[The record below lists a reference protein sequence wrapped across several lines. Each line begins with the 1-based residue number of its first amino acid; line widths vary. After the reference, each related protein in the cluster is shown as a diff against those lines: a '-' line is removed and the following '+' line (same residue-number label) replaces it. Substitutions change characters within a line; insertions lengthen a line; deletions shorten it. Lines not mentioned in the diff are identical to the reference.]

1 MVNTANIL
9 INLPSKNFDHSYL
22 YQVPDQMKDQIAFGK
37 RVLVELGSKKVE
49 GFIIAINRQD
59 QINDELKPL
68 IKVLDNEPV
77 FDQNMYK
84 LACWLAEECICP
96 VARAVNAM
104 IPRTLA
110 RKRIV
115 TVIPTLGRDDIGT
128 MEQQQLLQT
137 HAGFFAILEQR
148 NEISLKEARKYIN
161 DDILQDLEHNGLI
174 NISGSYSGYRETKVG
189 YVYKIKDFNPLQDL
203 EVIKKKS
210 PRQAQA
216 MELMMQ
222 NKELKLEYLSS
233 VVPSSSIKAL
243 IKKNYIELHRKTDDT
258 LTPAPQLNYE
268 QQKACDEIFKALV
281 ARTRQDYLLYGV
293 TGSGKTE
300 VYLRAAQ
307 KALSLGKTVIVLV
320 PEIALTRHLVEV
332 FAGRIKNLAVL
343 HSNMPAGERYAEW
356 KRIRQGKISLV
367 LGTRSAVFAPLP
379 DLGLIIIDEE
389 QEPSYKQD
397 ETPKYHAL
405 NVARKRAEME
415 TAVLVIGSATPSV
428 DSFYKALKQKK
439 PVLYLRNRVK
449 DAQMP
454 LVEIENM
461 KNAGKTPLK
470 TVSPK
475 LQQKLDECINRGEQS
490 ILFINRRGF
499 APMTIC
505 TECGKIA
512 ACPVCSV
519 GMTYHRDIDRN
530 VCHYC
535 NFQSKVSLQC
545 SVCGSN
551 RLKQIGSGTQR
562 VEKEIKSQFPHARI
576 ERLDLDNSR
585 KSGVQKDIL
594 ARMKNK
600 QIDILIGTQMVAK
613 GLDFPSVS
621 LVGII
626 DADSMLNIP
635 DFRAA
640 ERCFQLLVQ
649 AAGRSGRANYPGE
662 VIIQTYNPQHPV
674 IQLAARQDY
683 LGFYKKE
690 IKLRKLLKY
699 PPFTDILRLLI
710 SSEEEAEVQEIANRL
725 GQQIEQIIDANE
737 EEIEILGPAP
747 CPIYKIRNR
756 YRWQLLI
763 KSENMLLLKSIGKYI
778 ISTANYKPAKLEMD
792 LNPLTTM

>member
-1 MVNTANIL
+1 MNTASIL
-9 INLPSKNFDHSYL
+9 INLPSKNFDRSYI
-22 YQVPDQMKDQIAFGK
+22 YQVPEQMKDEAVFGK

-49 GFIIAINRQD
+49 GYIIAINQQD
-59 QINDELKPL
+59 QLNDELKPL
-68 IKVLDNEPV
+68 IRVLDIEPI
-77 FDQNMYK
+77 FDQNMYE
-84 LACWLAEECICP
+84 LACWLAEDCICP
-96 VARAVNAM
+96 VARAINAM

-110 RKRIV
+110 RKRAV
-115 TVIPTLGRDDIGT
+115 SVIPAMGRDEIGSR
-128 MEQQQLLQT
+128 EQEQLLQ
-137 HAGFFAILEQR
+137 AYSGFFAMLEQR
-148 NEISLKEARKYIN
+148 NEISLKEARKYLN
-161 DDILQDLEHNGLI
+161 EEILEELEHNGLI
-174 NISGSYSGYRETKVG
+174 NISGSYSGYRETKAG
-189 YVYKIKDFNPLQDL
+189 YIYKIKNFNVLIDL
-203 EVIKKKS
+203 PKLKKKS

-216 MELMMQ
+216 MEILLQ
-222 NKELKLEYLSS
+222 NGQVNPEYLNSI
-233 VVPSSSIKAL
+233 VPGSSIKAL
-243 IKKNYIELHRKTDDT
+243 IKKNYIELIRKTGEVFAQ
-258 LTPAPQLNYE
+258 APQLNHE
-268 QQKACDEIFKALV
+268 QQTACNEIYKALE
-281 ARTRQDYLLYGV
+281 AQSRQDYLLYGV

-300 VYLRAAQ
+300 VYLRAAE
-307 KALSLGKTVIVLV
+307 KAINLGKTVIVLV

-332 FAGRIKNLAVL
+332 FAGRIRNLAVL

-356 KRIRQGKISLV
+356 KRIRRGEINLV

-379 DLGLIIIDEE
+379 NLGLIIIDEE
-389 QEPSYKQD
+389 QEPGYKQD

-405 NVARKRAEME
+405 KVARKRAEMAA
-415 TAVLVIGSATPSV
+415 AVLLAGSATPSV
-428 DSFYKALKQKK
+428 DSFYKALEQKK
-439 PVLYLRNRVK
+439 PVLYLKKRVK

-454 LVEIENM
+454 LVEINNM
-461 KNAGKTPLK
+461 KDDSKTPAK
-470 TVSPK
+470 IISSR

-499 APMTIC
+499 APMTLC

-535 NFQSKVSLQC
+535 NYQTRVPSQC
-545 SVCGSN
+545 PVCGSR

-562 VEKEIKSQFPHARI
+562 VEEEIRSRFPHARI

-585 KSGVQKDIL
+585 KSGFQKDIL
-594 ARMKNK
+594 TRMKNK

-649 AAGRSGRANYPGE
+649 AAGRAGRADYPGE

-683 LGFYKKE
+683 IGFYKKE

-699 PPFTDILRLLI
+699 PPFTDILRLLV
-710 SSEEEAEVQEIANRL
+710 SSEEEATAQEIARQL
-725 GQQIEQIIDANE
+725 ARQIEQIIDASE
-737 EEIEILGPAP
+737 EEVEILGPAP

-763 KSENMLLLKSIGKYI
+763 KSENMLLLKSIGTYI
-778 ISTANYKPAKLEMD
+778 ISKAGYKPAKLEMD
-792 LNPLTTM
+792 LNPLNTM

>member
-1 MVNTANIL
+1 MNTANIL
-9 INLPSKNFDHSYL
+9 INLPSKNFDHSYI

-49 GFIIAINRQD
+49 GFIIAINQQD
-59 QINDELKPL
+59 QMNEELKPL
-68 IKVLDNEPV
+68 IRVLDSEPV
-77 FDQNMYK
+77 FGQNMYE

-96 VARAVNAM
+96 VSRAINAM
-104 IPRTLA
+104 IPRTLV
-110 RKRIV
+110 RKRAV
-115 TVIPTLGRDDIGT
+115 SVIPTLGRDDIGSL
-128 MEQQQLLQT
+128 EQEQLLQT

-148 NEISLKEARKYIN
+148 NEISLKEARKYLN
-161 DDILQDLEHNGLI
+161 DDLLQELEHNGLI
-174 NISGSYSGYRETKVG
+174 NISGSYSGYRENKVG
-189 YVYKIKDFNPLQDL
+189 YVYRIKDFNPLQDL
-203 EVIKKKS
+203 GVLKKKS

-216 MELMMQ
+216 MELIMQ
-222 NKELKLEYLSS
+222 NTELKQEYLSS
-233 VVPSSSIKAL
+233 IIPGSSIKAL
-243 IKKNYIELHRKTDDT
+243 IKKNYIELQRKTDDAMT
-258 LTPAPQLNYE
+258 TAPQLNNE
-268 QQKACDEIFKALV
+268 QQTVCGEIYQALE
-281 ARTRQDYLLYGV
+281 ARARQDFLLHGV

-300 VYLRAAQ
+300 VYLRAAE
-307 KALSLGKTVIVLV
+307 KAINLGRTVIVLV
-320 PEIALTRHLVEV
+320 PEIALTRHLVGV
-332 FAGRIKNLAVL
+332 FAGRIKSLAVL

-356 KRIRQGKISLV
+356 KRIRQGEINLV

-428 DSFYKALKQKK
+428 DSFYRALTQKT
-439 PVLYLRNRVK
+439 PVLYLKHRVK

-461 KNAGKTPLK
+461 KDADKTPLK
-470 TVSPK
+470 TISSR

-505 TECGKIA
+505 TECGKIE

-535 NFQSKVSLQC
+535 NFQSKVSIQC
-545 SVCGSN
+545 PVCGSN

-562 VEKEIKSQFPHARI
+562 VEKEIKSRFPHARI

-594 ARMKNK
+594 ARMKKK

-683 LGFYKKE
+683 IEFYKNE

-699 PPFTDILRLLI
+699 PPFTDILRLLV
-710 SSEEEAEVQEIANRL
+710 SSGEEAEAQEIISRL
-725 GQQIEQIIDANE
+725 GQQIEQIIDASE

-763 KSENMLLLKSIGKYI
+763 KSENMLLLKSIGKHI

>member
-1 MVNTANIL
+1 MNTANIL
-9 INLPSKNFDHSYL
+9 INLPSKNFDHSYI

-49 GFIIAINRQD
+49 GFIIAINQQD
-59 QINDELKPL
+59 QMNEELKPL
-68 IKVLDNEPV
+68 IRVLDSEPV
-77 FDQNMYK
+77 FGQNMYE

-96 VARAVNAM
+96 VSRAINAM

-110 RKRIV
+110 QKRAV
-115 TVIPTLGRDDIGT
+115 SVIPTLGRDDIGSL
-128 MEQQQLLQT
+128 EQEQLLQT

-148 NEISLKEARKYIN
+148 NEISLKEARKYLN
-161 DDILQDLEHNGLI
+161 DDLLQELEHNGLI
-174 NISGSYSGYRETKVG
+174 NISGSYSGYRENKVG
-189 YVYKIKDFNPLQDL
+189 YVYRIKDFNPLQDL
-203 EVIKKKS
+203 GVLKKKS

-216 MELMMQ
+216 MELIMQ
-222 NKELKLEYLSS
+222 NTELKQEYLSS
-233 VVPSSSIKAL
+233 IIPGSSIKAL
-243 IKKNYIELHRKTDDT
+243 IKKNYIELQRKTDDAVT
-258 LTPAPQLNYE
+258 TAPQLNNE
-268 QQKACDEIFKALV
+268 QQTVCGEIYQALE
-281 ARTRQDYLLYGV
+281 ARARQDFLLHGV

-300 VYLRAAQ
+300 VYLRAAE
-307 KALSLGKTVIVLV
+307 KAINLGRTVIVLV
-320 PEIALTRHLVEV
+320 PEIALTRHLVGV
-332 FAGRIKNLAVL
+332 FAGRIKSLAVL

-356 KRIRQGKISLV
+356 KRIRQGEINLV

-428 DSFYKALKQKK
+428 DSFYRALTQKT
-439 PVLYLRNRVK
+439 PVLYLKHRVK

-461 KNAGKTPLK
+461 KDADKTPLK
-470 TVSPK
+470 TISSR

-505 TECGKIA
+505 TECGKIE

-535 NFQSKVSLQC
+535 NFQSKVSIQC
-545 SVCGSN
+545 PVCGSN

-562 VEKEIKSQFPHARI
+562 VEKEIKSRFPHARI

-594 ARMKNK
+594 ARMKKK

-683 LGFYKKE
+683 IEFYKNE

-699 PPFTDILRLLI
+699 PPFTDILRLLV
-710 SSEEEAEVQEIANRL
+710 SSGEEAEAQEIISRL
-725 GQQIEQIIDANE
+725 GQQIEQIIDASE

-763 KSENMLLLKSIGKYI
+763 KSENMLLLKSIGKHI